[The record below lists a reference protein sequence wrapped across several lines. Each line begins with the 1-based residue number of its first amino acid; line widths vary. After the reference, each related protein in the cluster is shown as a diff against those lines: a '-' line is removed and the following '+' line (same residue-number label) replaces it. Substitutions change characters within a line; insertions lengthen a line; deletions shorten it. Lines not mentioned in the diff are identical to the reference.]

1 MEYNSVKFRKSFD
14 SANATS
20 IHFRKILLD
29 KCWEKNIDLDNL
41 QREGPATKKM
51 VWFFTDGD
59 SRWRMV
65 LGCWRR
71 GPEGLSRSLYFCHG
85 PWTLLPSL
93 GPRSIVQRKAFL
105 AEKIRLWYEETG
117 EGSFLTQ
124 KNAEV
129 FIGQSADSCA
139 VDNFDTYI
147 DRHIQIQIVPE
158 SVLEAPEAKSFR
170 ICRTNE
176 EFEEW
181 KKNGNAN
188 AKIYHLRKNSKS
200 QNILVKSQGVD
211 PLRQLTE
218 KESSSYWSWR
228 RGCTETNDGENRHHQ
243 R

>member
-1 MEYNSVKFRKSFD
+1 M
-14 SANATS
+14 
-20 IHFRKILLD
+20 
-29 KCWEKNIDLDNL
+29 
-41 QREGPATKKM
+41 
-51 VWFFTDGD
+51 
-59 SRWRMV
+59 
-65 LGCWRR
+65 
-71 GPEGLSRSLYFCHG
+71 
-85 PWTLLPSL
+85 
-93 GPRSIVQRKAFL
+93 

-218 KESSSYWSWR
+218 KESSSY
-228 RGCTETNDGENRHHQ
+228 
-243 R
+243 